1 MLISK
6 IMFNIKRQKHLY
18 TAALGHS
25 HIQLYKTEKEDSLGK
40 SRLIYIYHV
49 GVVVTLMPNT
59 QIAELQNSP
68 L

>member
-1 MLISK
+1 
-6 IMFNIKRQKHLY
+6 MFNIKRQKHLY

-25 HIQLYKTEKEDSLGK
+25 HIQLYKTDKGDSHGK

-49 GVVVTLMPNT
+49 GVVVTVMLNIQT
-59 QIAELQNSP
+59 AELQNSP